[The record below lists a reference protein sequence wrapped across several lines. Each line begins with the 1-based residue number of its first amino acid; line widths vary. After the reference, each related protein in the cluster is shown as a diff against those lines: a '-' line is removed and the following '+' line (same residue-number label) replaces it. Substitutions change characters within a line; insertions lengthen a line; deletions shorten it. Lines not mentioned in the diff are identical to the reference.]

1 MIEPRNHT
9 ALIDRFGDTWIRVD
23 EYPGR
28 HGNWWPLTDGPNWD
42 SWAQNGIGSGRT
54 WEDVRDSG
62 PFEVADADRTAK
74 ALARVIEEARR

>member
-1 MIEPRNHT
+1 MIEPGNHT

-23 EYPGR
+23 DYPGR

-42 SWAQNGIGSGRT
+42 SWAQDGIGSA
-54 WEDVRDSG
+54 RDWITVQESG